1 MNSQQKKKKWGKKS
15 EFMKRRGKKNGKKS
29 KDCCA
34 IFQPKNYLEILL
46 SAHAQMSQA
55 NILHLDQR
63 AARKFMTC
71 KQLCGK
77 FYIALYSQT
86 ITKENCSTSFQRC
99 FLAKFPGA
107 NGLTHYK
114 CHSITIFFNFWPF
127 PLSRPKLLEIQIE
140 IENRFLWRVDSS

>member
-1 MNSQQKKKKWGKKS
+1 MEKKVKTATG
-15 EFMKRRGKKNGKKS
+15 
-29 KDCCA
+29 A

-46 SAHAQMSQA
+46 SVHAETLQA

-63 AARKFMTC
+63 AGKCMTC

-99 FLAKFPGA
+99 FLATFPGA

-114 CHSITIFFNFWPF
+114 CHSITIFFNF
-127 PLSRPKLLEIQIE
+127 
-140 IENRFLWRVDSS
+140 